1 MNVVFIK
8 DWFNPDTGKT
18 VKKGAVVDII
28 DWKLKELESDGFIQI
43 PEPVQIKDTTKKVEE
58 KEFKFEEITNLKIKR
73 HIFNL

>member
-28 DWKLKELESDGFIQI
+28 DWKLKILESDGFIQI

-58 KEFKFEEITNLKIKR
+58 KEKEFVFEEITEPKKKKTY
-73 HIFNL
+73 F